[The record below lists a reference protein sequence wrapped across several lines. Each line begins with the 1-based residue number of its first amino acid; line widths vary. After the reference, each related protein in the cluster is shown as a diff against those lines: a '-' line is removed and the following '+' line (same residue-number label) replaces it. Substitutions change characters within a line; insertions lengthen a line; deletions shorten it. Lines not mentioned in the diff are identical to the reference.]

1 MALQKAKNKQKKCGT
16 IKSHISFLYFIFL
29 FKPPKNIASTNRN
42 RYFHRKVFVFSTRIG
57 KDLARLNKRG

>member
-29 FKPPKNIASTNRN
+29 FKPPKNIASTNKRTDTFTEKYS
-42 RYFHRKVFVFSTRIG
+42 YFPHTSAEIRQ
-57 KDLARLNKRG
+57 D